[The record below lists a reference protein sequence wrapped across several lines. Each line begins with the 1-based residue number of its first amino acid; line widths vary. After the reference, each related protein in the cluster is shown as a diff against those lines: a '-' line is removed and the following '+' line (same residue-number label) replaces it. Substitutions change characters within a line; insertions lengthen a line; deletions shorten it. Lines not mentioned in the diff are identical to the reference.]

1 MGGFQFLEAP
11 SDRSDSSVSSLV
23 PTSPAPAR
31 LMARDTTKSREP
43 RVNPQVRLAQAK
55 RFAEGA
61 LEHYNRRK
69 KDKFELVDAVPCI
82 GIPEPHCIYT
92 HINFTARSSKK
103 GSQELLFF
111 AELYHCQRRQEVFT
125 ARLSKKG
132 SRGEPS
138 NAGRSLVQRGFVVT
152 CCEPLGP
159 DSMVGRKL
167 LERDDTKVVRKNTDF
182 TYCYGCPQM
191 ISHPKGEMYIAGHC
205 NIPHVYEDH
214 LRVLKS
220 RGVRRELDYKK
231 GNITAKRFK
240 ISRFYE
246 FCNVN
251 QINDDG
257 VPCGLDQ
264 HNVKGTI
271 NNFLS
276 KTMMIASFP
285 VSYNCYDFEDR
296 FEHVYQYDI
305 NDPVCENDGTDRIIT
320 QAAVI
325 YWLRV

>member
-69 KDKFELVDAVPCI
+69 KVKFELVDAVPCI

-125 ARLSKKG
+125 ARLSKK
-132 SRGEPS
+132 
-138 NAGRSLVQRGFVVT
+138 
-152 CCEPLGP
+152 
-159 DSMVGRKL
+159 VGRKL

-264 HNVKGTI
+264 HNVKGKI

-285 VSYNCYDFEDR
+285 IGSLHKLLSFTGFGFEENTPYCYFLDCNGER
-296 FEHVYQYDI
+296 FGVLLMKIQ
-305 NDPVCENDGTDRIIT
+305 RILPT
-320 QAAVI
+320 M
-325 YWLRV
+325 

>member
-1 MGGFQFLEAP
+1 MASCICFRIIYIVRF
-11 SDRSDSSVSSLV
+11 VS
-23 PTSPAPAR
+23 
-31 LMARDTTKSREP
+31 
-43 RVNPQVRLAQAK
+43 Q
-55 RFAEGA
+55 
-61 LEHYNRRK
+61 
-69 KDKFELVDAVPCI
+69 
-82 GIPEPHCIYT
+82 
-92 HINFTARSSKK
+92 
-103 GSQELLFF
+103 LLFG
-111 AELYHCQRRQEVFT
+111 LTSCSQ
-125 ARLSKKG
+125 
-132 SRGEPS
+132 
-138 NAGRSLVQRGFVVT
+138 
-152 CCEPLGP
+152 
-159 DSMVGRKL
+159 
-167 LERDDTKVVRKNTDF
+167 
-182 TYCYGCPQM
+182 
-191 ISHPKGEMYIAGHC
+191 
-205 NIPHVYEDH
+205 
-214 LRVLKS
+214 
-220 RGVRRELDYKK
+220 

-264 HNVKGTI
+264 HNVKGKI